1 MPGGSGGRRLA
12 WVGSAVVVA
21 SMVALAAEAP
31 GSSDLIIVG
40 SLALSGI
47 GLGASSPAM
56 AATIANAVDERDLGI
71 AGAFQQMVQ
80 QLGVVIGIQVMQTV
94 SVVREP
100 AVGEVGAYGEAYLG
114 GGGVALPGVV
124 GSGGRRVG
132 KGCGSTCRYWG

>member
-1 MPGGSGGRRLA
+1 MIARPLA
-12 WVGSAVVVA
+12 FAITGPLAGYIAVRIGERTSAVVGSAFVVA
-21 SMVALAAEAP
+21 SMVALAAVAP

-80 QLGVVIGIQVMQTV
+80 QLGVVIGKI
-94 SVVREP
+94 
-100 AVGEVGAYGEAYLG
+100 
-114 GGGVALPGVV
+114 
-124 GSGGRRVG
+124 GRAHV
-132 KGCGSTCRYWG
+132 CTPVTNAHLVCRLLLEKKQ